1 MRLKLDHAHISWDR
15 SILFLSARFCLF
27 FLAADCVYKLFW
39 YLRGAGIWSP
49 RIGWV
54 WLSAWFQQHNKET
67 CREPSFT
74 QEKKKKKHAFFPQCA
89 GIYSDLFVQ
98 LKSLWFVNYFTCSS
112 LEGSDIIIVC
122 VRRVFLLINFGF
134 EEVEIDLLFCCSG
147 TSTERTPPCRMP
159 RQNSVSF
166 FFFFFLSALLDHQ
179 TVYHL
184 LRRSKS
190 WNFAHEFAYF
200 FARLSN

>member
-1 MRLKLDHAHISWDR
+1 MHTSRETAQSFSSQPVSVCFSWQQIVFTNCFGISEAQVFDPR
-15 SILFLSARFCLF
+15 VLAEFDCLHDSNSITR
-27 FLAADCVYKLFW
+27 KP
-39 YLRGAGIWSP
+39 AGSRHLP
-49 RIGWV
+49 R
-54 WLSAWFQQHNKET
+54 K
-67 CREPSFT
+67 
-74 QEKKKKKHAFFPQCA
+74 KKKKKHAFFPQCA

-122 VRRVFLLINFGF
+122 VRRVFLLINFSF